1 MMYSINSRTVSINSR
16 TASNVSK
23 LDSSLNPRS
32 FSRIE
37 DRESSFECRASRD
50 CQLTFERYCSWQF
63 TVCALSLSHC
73 KSESE
78 KFLARKEKLLVWMTR
93 RHIFL
98 SLLRT
103 QLPAQCFSEGHP
115 FCSLLWKSLFLYLL
129 RHHYIMLRCQGRVMC
144 VLNCCWMMVL
154 VPTCR
159 LGTKK
164 VIMILH
170 VTCTCS
176 WIFLIICILSFS
188 SLVLFCLAV
197 HFSL

>member
-32 FSRIE
+32 FLRIE
-37 DRESSFECRASRD
+37 DRVSSVELR
-50 CQLTFERYCSWQF
+50 E
-63 TVCALSLSHC
+63 TVNLHLSGT
-73 KSESE
+73 
-78 KFLARKEKLLVWMTR
+78 VVG
-93 RHIFL
+93 
-98 SLLRT
+98 SLLYVPYPFPIAKVRVKSF
-103 QLPAQCFSEGHP
+103 LPGRRSYLYGWPDDTFFYPCWEHSYQRSVFRGGHP
-115 FCSLLWKSLFLYLL
+115 FCSLLCKSLFLYLL

-164 VIMILH
+164 VNMILH

-188 SLVLFCLAV
+188 SLVLFCLAM